1 MKRFEVYRN
10 IRKRATIMGLSLN
23 LFAIMMMA
31 VIGSLLVIIFS
42 FGLSVLLSTIVF
54 NILLFFSLSY
64 FNNNPELLQLKK
76 IFPHTISTKRQSHLY
91 YENH

>member
-1 MKRFEVYRN
+1 MKRFEVHRN

-23 LFAIMMMA
+23 LFAIMMMV

-42 FGLSVLLSTIVF
+42 FSLSVLLSTIVF

-64 FNNNPELLQLKK
+64 FNNNLDLFHLKN
-76 IFPHTISTKRQSHLY
+76 IFPKTISNKRQSYLY
-91 YENH
+91 YEDH

>member
-1 MKRFEVYRN
+1 MKRYEVYRN

-42 FGLSVLLSTIVF
+42 FGLSVLLSTIVS

-64 FNNNPELLQLKK
+64 FNNNPDLFQLKN
-76 IFPHTISTKRQSHLY
+76 IFPKTISNKRQSCLY
-91 YENH
+91 YEDH